1 MSART
6 EKYIIEATLL
16 GKLLRKIGIQLKPN
30 SVSTEKIAD
39 KAVTKEKL
47 SDEVIRAIGSRDLS
61 QADWNEI
68 NTESGGYI
76 KNKPTKYLSTS
87 GSYPSL
93 IVNDQGQYI
102 GNIQLKQSGP
112 PPSIDFYDDKGKIGS
127 ILASRI
133 LTQETSTVKKCIIFT
148 NDIDAVWF
156 GGNALGNISSI
167 NINTSGTITAAS
179 GVLNLYNGT
188 INMQVDSSPG
198 GMINGVAGINMVGGS
213 SISGVQHI
221 TMETGNIQGVNQIHM
236 GRSGL
241 LNNVQKLYFVDN
253 GDAEIDLMQGKIQ
266 GVQTLEMLTGVTSNI
281 RNVSGIYMS
290 TGGTVS
296 MDDGTIEMYGDSE
309 ILGINSI
316 AMATGGGLELNS
328 GTITGVDSITMYSG
342 GTLNLNSGSLRNGLV
357 EYVTISGCSRMTM
370 ISGATIDLV
379 RGNVTGGSI
388 GGMVYTSGNSYTSGY
403 INELK
408 AALGLTEET
417 ENIVKPA
424 ILDDNN
430 IWND

>member
-133 LTQETSTVKKCIIFT
+133 LTQGTSTVKKCIIFT

>member
-1 MSART
+1 MSTRT

-30 SVSTEKIAD
+30 SVFTEKIAD

-61 QADWNEI
+61 QADWNET

-112 PPSIDFYDDKGKIGS
+112 PPSVDFYDDKGKIGS

-133 LTQETSTVKKCIIFT
+133 LTPETSIVNIMF
-148 NDIDAVWF
+148 DGVDAINF
-156 GGNALGNISSI
+156 GGNALENISNI

-179 GVLNLYNGT
+179 GTLNLYNGT
-188 INMQVDSSPG
+188 INMQVGSSPG
-198 GMINGVAGINMVGGS
+198 GTINGVYGISMTNDS
-213 SISGVQHI
+213 TISGVHYI
-221 TMETGNIQGVNQIHM
+221 AMGTGTILGVNQIYM
-236 GRSGL
+236 SRSGL
-241 LNNVQKLYFVDN
+241 LNDVQKLYFVDN

-281 RNVSGIYMS
+281 KNVSGIYMS
-290 TGGTVS
+290 TGGAIS
-296 MDDGTIEMYGDSE
+296 MDNGTIEMYGDSE
-309 ILGINSI
+309 ILGVSRV
-316 AMATGGGLELNS
+316 AMTTGGGLELNS
-328 GTITGVDSITMYSG
+328 GTITGVDSLTMYSG
-342 GTLNLNSGSLRNGLV
+342 GTLNLNSGTLRNGLV
-357 EYVTISGCSRMTM
+357 EYVTINGCSKMTM

-379 RGNVTGGSI
+379 RGNITGGSI

>member
-1 MSART
+1 MSTKT

-61 QADWNEI
+61 QADWNET

-102 GNIQLKQSGP
+102 GNIQLKKSGP
-112 PPSIDFYDDKGKIGS
+112 PPSIDFYDSTGRIGT
-127 ILASRI
+127 ILASRV
-133 LTQETSTVKKCIIFT
+133 LTPEAPTGKKYIMF
-148 NDIDAVWF
+148 DDVDAIDF
-156 GGNALGNISSI
+156 GKNAIENISSI

-179 GVLNLYNGT
+179 GILNLYNGT

-221 TMETGNIQGVNQIHM
+221 TMETGNIQGVNQINM
-236 GRSGL
+236 GVSGL

-281 RNVSGIYMS
+281 KNVSGIYMS
-290 TGGTVS
+290 TGGTIS
-296 MDDGTIEMYGDSE
+296 MDNGTIEMYGDSE
-309 ILGINSI
+309 ILGINRI
-316 AMATGGGLELNS
+316 AMATGGELELNS
-328 GTITGVDSITMYSG
+328 GTITGVDSLTMYSG

-357 EYVTISGCSRMTM
+357 EYVTINGCSRITM

-403 INELK
+403 IDELK

>member
-30 SVSTEKIAD
+30 SVSTEKIAN

-61 QADWNEI
+61 QADWNET

-133 LTQETSTVKKCIIFT
+133 LTQGTSTVKKCIIFT

-179 GVLNLYNGT
+179 GILNLYNGT
-188 INMQVDSSPG
+188 INMQVGSSPG
-198 GMINGVAGINMVGGS
+198 GTINGVADINMVSDSTIAGVH
-213 SISGVQHI
+213 SIAMG
-221 TMETGNIQGVNQIHM
+221 TGIILGVNQIYM
-236 GRSGL
+236 SESGL

-253 GDAEIDLMQGKIQ
+253 GEAEIDLMQGKIQ

-281 RNVSGIYMS
+281 KNVSGIYMS
-290 TGGTVS
+290 TGGTIS

-309 ILGINSI
+309 ILGVNRI

-328 GTITGVDSITMYSG
+328 GTITEVDSLTMHSG

-357 EYVTISGCSRMTM
+357 EYVTINGCSRMTM

>member
-1 MSART
+1 MSTKT

-47 SDEVIRAIGSRDLS
+47 SDEVIRAIGSRDLL
-61 QADWNEI
+61 QADWNET

-112 PPSIDFYDDKGKIGS
+112 PPSVDFYDDKGKIGN

-133 LTQETSTVKKCIIFT
+133 LTPETQTGKKCIIFVGV
-148 NDIDAVWF
+148 DAIVC
-156 GGNALGNISSI
+156 GGNALESINSI

-179 GVLNLYNGT
+179 GILNLYNGT
-188 INMQVDSSPG
+188 INMQVGSSPG
-198 GMINGVAGINMVGGS
+198 GTINGVYGINMTGGS

-221 TMETGNIQGVNQIHM
+221 TMGTGNIQGVNQINM

-290 TGGTVS
+290 TGGTIS

-309 ILGINSI
+309 ILGINRI
-316 AMATGGGLELNS
+316 AMTTGGGLELNS
-328 GTITGVDSITMYSG
+328 GTITGVDSLTMYSG

-379 RGNVTGGSI
+379 RGSMTGGSI

>member
-61 QADWNEI
+61 QVDWNET
-68 NTESGGYI
+68 NMESGGYI

-112 PPSIDFYDDKGKIGS
+112 PPSVDFYDDKGLIGS

-133 LTQETSTVKKCIIFT
+133 LTPGTPKKYITFT
-148 NDIDAVWF
+148 NDIDAVEF
-156 GGNALGNISSI
+156 GGNALDNISSI

-188 INMQVDSSPG
+188 INMQVGSSPG
-198 GMINGVAGINMVGGS
+198 GTIHGVAGINMAGGS
-213 SISGVQHI
+213 SIVGVQHI
-221 TMETGNIQGVNQIHM
+221 SMGTGNIQGVNQINM
-236 GRSGL
+236 GRSGR
-241 LNNVQKLYFVDN
+241 LNNVQKLYFADN

-290 TGGTVS
+290 TGGTIS

-309 ILGINSI
+309 ILGINRI

-328 GTITGVDSITMYSG
+328 GTITGVGSITMYSG